1 MNIFRSLLGKVWH
14 DPNAAEVV
22 KISEGQLY
30 LVRSGAVRGGR
41 ECIYNDAMA
50 TIRRVPSME
59 HTFQLVI
66 TRVYED
72 GDQELLEDEE
82 ETDEE
87 RVFLV
92 CEELEFRTGMTADQE
107 PTFIFRDLQG
117 DIDELYEFVAAGTN
131 EPTRAFFETC
141 MYRAMY
147 ERKYRASA
155 DDLSDADLREFIW
168 QPPAAKKSK
177 GKTSRKASASQSEEA
192 ATPAVEE
199 VAVATTSASP
209 PPSPAKT
216 KKKKTA
222 ADPNMPALATELAEL
237 HLWDKDQSLF
247 LKEADVTARVANNP
261 AGGKYDYWLV
271 ASTDE
276 GQMLAHR
283 ISSEMNQRWSTR
295 VLSLTWNN
303 ISENGVGN
311 SWCLRF
317 DTQEAFDEF
326 QRAFTRAQW
335 EAMNQWPWEKA
346 KFEEQSYVMSSQTE
360 DVEMKDVEDE
370 EDDEEAIAQELDRSD
385 DEEEEEYPEEEDDV
399 PAMPK
404 GRNKQLMVG
413 FKGDRS
419 YVVRDDKIGVFSHT
433 GQNQVKY
440 YASISNVSTP
450 KGKVFSPK
458 HVMLHDQD
466 TKMVLM
472 NPSEPNSL
480 YNLDIER
487 GKVVEEWKVH
497 DDITVDAIAPDNK
510 FAQMTPEQTLVG
522 LSHNALFRIDPR
534 VSGTKMVDS
543 QFKQYVARNKFS
555 SVATT
560 EAGKLAVAS
569 EKGDIRLFDSIGK
582 NAKTALPPL
591 GDPIIGVDV
600 TANGRWIVATTKTY
614 LLLIDTL
621 IGEGRYTGALG
632 FDRSFPA
639 NAKPIPRRLQ
649 LRAEHVAY
657 MDHSVAF
664 TPARFNM
671 GEGKEENA
679 IVTSTGQYVVA
690 WDFGKVKKGQ
700 LDKYEIKKYDQFVVQ
715 DNFKFGD
722 DKEIIVALQND
733 VLAINKKNLRKPTRA
748 SLAVGGRSRSSIVDS
763 PY

>member
-66 TRVYED
+66 TRVYEE

-87 RVFLV
+87 RVFLI
-92 CEELEFRTGMTADQE
+92 CEELEFRTGQSADGE
-107 PTFIFRDLQG
+107 PTFVWRDLQG
-117 DIDELYEFVAAGTN
+117 DDDELYEFVAAGTN

-155 DDLSDADLREFIW
+155 DNLSDADLQEFIY

-177 GKTSRKASASQSEEA
+177 TKTTSRKASASSA
-192 ATPAVEE
+192 ATTDEHT
-199 VAVATTSASP
+199 VAATSSKPVT
-209 PPSPAKT
+209 T
-216 KKKKTA
+216 QKKKPVA
-222 ADPNMPALATELAEL
+222 SSDPDMPSLATETAEL
-237 HLWDKDQSLF
+237 HLWDKDQGVF
-247 LKEADVTARVANNP
+247 AKQADVTARVAHNRK
-261 AGGKYDYWLV
+261 GGPYDYWLI

-276 GQMLAHR
+276 GQVLAHK
-283 ISSEMNQRWSTR
+283 ISSEMNQRWSSR

-303 ISENGVGN
+303 VNADGVGN

-317 DTQEAFDEF
+317 TSEEAFNEF
-326 QRAFTRAQW
+326 QRAFTRAMW
-335 EAMNQWPWEKA
+335 ETMNQYPWEKA
-346 KFEEQSYVMSSQTE
+346 KFEEQSYVLSSNVE
-360 DVEMKDVEDE
+360 DVEMKDAEDESDE
-370 EDDEEAIAQELDRSD
+370 EDAVEEELDKSE
-385 DEEEEEYPEEEDDV
+385 DEEEEEYPEDDEEA
-399 PAMPK
+399 PQMPK
-404 GRNKQLMVG
+404 GRNKQLTVG
-413 FKGDRS
+413 YKGDRS

-440 YASISNVSTP
+440 YASISNVATP

-472 NPSEPNSL
+472 NPSEPHSL

-497 DDITVDAIAPDNK
+497 EDITVDAIAPDNK

-522 LSHNALFRIDPR
+522 ISHNALFRIDPR

-600 TANGRWIVATTKTY
+600 TADGRWIVATTKTY

-621 IGEGRYTGALG
+621 IGEGRYTGSLG

-657 MDHSVAF
+657 MDHSVSF
-664 TPARFNM
+664 TPARFNL

-690 WDFGKVKKGQ
+690 WDFAKVKKGQ

-733 VLAINKKNLRKPTRA
+733 VLAINKKNLRRPTRA
-748 SLAVGGRSRSSIVDS
+748 SLAAGGRSRSSIVNT